1 MRGKRFVY
9 GSYRGRRSTT
19 DVLKTVA
26 LILVVLVVL
35 AVAGV
40 WMAQKYIVYDDGGY
54 HLELPFFQKEGPAQ
68 EPEDFRVAVEP
79 AASQPEETPEEGE
92 PLLAT
97 VTVPLSAV
105 EDGSAEALAAQA
117 GANSVLLDMKTD
129 RGQLGFVSQ
138 LAMAA
143 SAGVNAG
150 QADINRQLQALNS
163 GELYTVAR
171 LSCFRD
177 HALAKDETYAI
188 RTNSG
193 YRWTDPEE
201 LRWSSPA
208 SQAVQDYLVALMV
221 ELAQL
226 GFDEILLDNW
236 GYPRRREIWAIS
248 SRGMPTTWSTCLSRW
263 RSSSPERRRLWS
275 PTGRGW
281 PFGAPGRCWRG
292 MRVPAARR
300 PSCWSGMPSGSGW
313 RRRRTVWRTCFP
325 KRGSQKERSGWPC
338 WWKSWTQ
345 TWTVPRGSGT
355 RRRELRTRKQARRL
369 SESSDALFFSQR
381 GRSHVAPP
389 SGR

>member
-19 DVLKTVA
+19 DVLKTIA
-26 LILVVLVVL
+26 LILAVLVVL

-68 EPEDFRVAVEP
+68 EPEDLRVAVEP

-92 PLLAT
+92 PLLAA

-129 RGQLGFVSQ
+129 RGQLGFISQ

-226 GFDEILLDNW
+226 GFDEILLTDC
-236 GYPRRREIWAIS
+236 GF
-248 SRGMPTTWSTCLSRW
+248 PTQGDLDSLRAVEEKEETLETFCRQLQGALADTPVTLSVMGQRD
-263 RSSSPERRRLWS
+263 SVTADPVSGQTTALLA
-275 PTGRGW
+275 TFGR
-281 PFGAPGRCWRG
+281 
-292 MRVPAARR
+292 V
-300 PSCWSGMPSGSGW
+300 
-313 RRRRTVWRTCFP
+313 
-325 KRGSQKERSGWPC
+325 
-338 WWKSWTQ
+338 WTQ
-345 TWTVPRGSGT
+345 A
-355 RRRELRTRKQARRL
+355 EDQ
-369 SESSDALFFSQR
+369 EALAAFDPVVLPAVS
-381 GRSHVAPP
+381 
-389 SGR
+389 

>member
-138 LAMAA
+138 LATAA

-226 GFDEILLDNW
+226 GFDEILLDNA
-236 GYPRRREIWAIS
+236 GYPVDGNLDYIVRNDAYDSALFPATVRGFYTDLVQRLEEQYPEVVLSVVTDRDTLEAATSEESGQTLSGMAERMDRIWVRDLGAAWTQCVQLLDEA
-248 SRGMPTTWSTCLSRW
+248 GLSRPEVNLVSIDTQAGVSD
-263 RSSSPERRRLWS
+263 RSWCLW
-275 PTGRGW
+275 P
-281 PFGAPGRCWRG
+281 
-292 MRVPAARR
+292 
-300 PSCWSGMPSGSGW
+300 
-313 RRRRTVWRTCFP
+313 
-325 KRGSQKERSGWPC
+325 
-338 WWKSWTQ
+338 
-345 TWTVPRGSGT
+345 
-355 RRRELRTRKQARRL
+355 
-369 SESSDALFFSQR
+369 
-381 GRSHVAPP
+381 
-389 SGR
+389 

>member
-26 LILVVLVVL
+26 LILAVLVVL

-92 PLLAT
+92 PLLAA

-236 GYPRRREIWAIS
+236 GYPAEGNLGYIKQGDAYDLEH
-248 SRGMPTTWSTCLSRW
+248 LSQLVEEFLARA
-263 RSSSPERRRLWS
+263 E
-275 PTGRGW
+275 
-281 PFGAPGRCWRG
+281 
-292 MRVPAARR
+292 AALE
-300 PSCWSGMPSGSGW
+300 PY
-313 RRRRTVWRTCFP
+313 
-325 KRGSQKERSGWPC
+325 
-338 WWKSWTQ
+338 
-345 TWTVPRGSGT
+345 GT
-355 RRRELRTRKQARRL
+355 RLALRSTWAVLEGDESPGGQTAQLLERYAQRVWLEAPEDGMADLLSQAGLPEGEERLALLVEELDPDL
-369 SESSDALFFSQR
+369 DCSQ
-381 GRSHVAPP
+381 GIWDPEA
-389 SGR
+389 

>member
-26 LILVVLVVL
+26 LILAVLVVL

-92 PLLAT
+92 PLLAA

-236 GYPRRREIWAIS
+236 AFPTDGELGWIKADANYPADGRTAALEVFLEEVRAGLAEFPEVKVS
-248 SRGMPTTWSTCLSRW
+248 LVTTASAAAGGAVESGQTAALL
-263 RSSSPERRRLWS
+263 ERADRVLVRLGEGETL
-275 PTGRGW
+275 PRLNQT
-281 PFGAPGRCWRG
+281 PV
-292 MRVPAARR
+292 VPVLEQA
-300 PSCWSGMPSGSGW
+300 G
-313 RRRRTVWRTCFP
+313 
-325 KRGSQKERSGWPC
+325 
-338 WWKSWTQ
+338 
-345 TWTVPRGSGT
+345 
-355 RRRELRTRKQARRL
+355 QAREDWAVL
-369 SESSDALFFSQR
+369 AMTGE
-381 GRSHVAPP
+381 
-389 SGR
+389 

>member
-226 GFDEILLDNW
+226 GFDEILLTDC
-236 GYPRRREIWAIS
+236 GF
-248 SRGMPTTWSTCLSRW
+248 PTQGDLDSLRAVEEKEETLETFCRQLQGALADTPVTLSVMGQRD
-263 RSSSPERRRLWS
+263 SVTADPVSGQTTALLA
-275 PTGRGW
+275 TFGR
-281 PFGAPGRCWRG
+281 
-292 MRVPAARR
+292 V
-300 PSCWSGMPSGSGW
+300 
-313 RRRRTVWRTCFP
+313 
-325 KRGSQKERSGWPC
+325 
-338 WWKSWTQ
+338 WTQ
-345 TWTVPRGSGT
+345 A
-355 RRRELRTRKQARRL
+355 EDQ
-369 SESSDALFFSQR
+369 EALAAFDPVVLPAVS
-381 GRSHVAPP
+381 
-389 SGR
+389 

>member
-19 DVLKTVA
+19 DVLKTIA
-26 LILVVLVVL
+26 LILAVLVVL

-54 HLELPFFQKEGPAQ
+54 HLELPFFQKKGPAQ
-68 EPEDFRVAVEP
+68 EPEDLRVAVEP

-92 PLLAT
+92 PLLAA

-129 RGQLGFVSQ
+129 RGQLGFISQ

-226 GFDEILLDNW
+226 GFDEILLTDC
-236 GYPRRREIWAIS
+236 GF
-248 SRGMPTTWSTCLSRW
+248 PTQGDLDSLRAVEEKEETLETFCRQLQGALADTPVTLSVMGQRD
-263 RSSSPERRRLWS
+263 SVTADPVSGQTTALLA
-275 PTGRGW
+275 TFGR
-281 PFGAPGRCWRG
+281 
-292 MRVPAARR
+292 V
-300 PSCWSGMPSGSGW
+300 
-313 RRRRTVWRTCFP
+313 
-325 KRGSQKERSGWPC
+325 
-338 WWKSWTQ
+338 WTQ
-345 TWTVPRGSGT
+345 AEDQETLAAFDPVVLPAVS
-355 RRRELRTRKQARRL
+355 
-369 SESSDALFFSQR
+369 
-381 GRSHVAPP
+381 
-389 SGR
+389 